1 MSRHQGP
8 RVYLGGLSYRAGD
21 RDVEHFFRRYG
32 RLKEIS
38 LKNGYAFVEF
48 DDIRDAED
56 AVYDLHGVDF
66 MGERVTVELARGTP
80 HGRDKER
87 WGHPPR
93 GGSRDR
99 SRSRSRDYREDRRGR
114 GSDRPMW
121 LEKYGPPTRT
131 DYRVTVENLSSKVSW
146 QDLKDFMRTAGE
158 VTFADAHKSRRNE
171 GTVEFASR
179 RDMEAAIEKLDDTE
193 LNGRRIK
200 LIPEKGRSP
209 SRRRSRTRS
218 RSRSRGGGRK
228 ARSVSRSR
236 TPRKSRSG
244 SRLRTRS
251 RSKGSSSPS
260 PRRSRSL
267 KTRSRS
273 RGGESP
279 SHRKKDSD

>member
-1 MSRHQGP
+1 MPGQ

-21 RDVEHFFRRYG
+21 KDVEHFFRKYG
-32 RLKEIS
+32 RLREIS

-48 DDIRDAED
+48 EDTRDAED

-66 MGERVTVELARGTP
+66 MGEKVTIELARGTP

-87 WGHPPR
+87 WGHPP

-99 SRSRSRDYREDRRGR
+99 SSSRERGGRGR
-114 GSDRPMW
+114 GGRDGDRPVW

-158 VTFADAHKSRRNE
+158 VTFADAHKNRRNE
-171 GTVEFASR
+171 GVVEFATR
-179 RDMEAAIEKLDDTE
+179 EDMETAIDKLDDTE

-200 LIPEKGRSP
+200 LVPEKRLSP
-209 SRRRSRTRS
+209 ERKRGGGEYRGKRERS
-218 RSRSRGGGRK
+218 RSRSRG
-228 ARSVSRSR
+228 S
-236 TPRKSRSG
+236 RKSRSR

-251 RSKGSSSPS
+251 HSSAKSSRSKEKSPTRS
-260 PRRSRSL
+260 KSRSM

-273 RGGESP
+273 KGDSVTKEES
-279 SHRKKDSD
+279 D

>member
-1 MSRHQGP
+1 MSRHQLP

-48 DDIRDAED
+48 EDIRDAED

-93 GGSRDR
+93 GGSR
-99 SRSRSRDYREDRRGR
+99 SRSRSRDYRDDRRGR
-114 GSDRPMW
+114 GGDRPMW

-200 LIPEKGRSP
+200 LVPEKGRSP
-209 SRRRSRTRS
+209 ARRRSTSRS
-218 RSRSRGGGRK
+218 RSRSRGRK
-228 ARSVSRSR
+228 ARSASRSR
-236 TPRKSRSG
+236 SPRKSRSG

-273 RGGESP
+273 RGGDSP